1 MIKNKVSGIAR
12 IMGAILILSGWY
24 VVADDNLAANETLQ
38 TLFER
43 DVPEHSR
50 QLRALWEEERMLAQ
64 ILRIRFVIGRG
75 CLLGKSPLALNANK
89 EWDLC
94 GFLFESIH
102 GNICESRIIS
112 YQAITMDFET

>member
-64 ILRIRFVIGRG
+64 ILSMDTVRDWAG
-75 CLLGKSPLALNANK
+75 LPLGKSPLA
-89 EWDLC
+89 
-94 GFLFESIH
+94 
-102 GNICESRIIS
+102 
-112 YQAITMDFET
+112 